1 MSAFTIFGG
10 AGGVGSALS
19 RRLAGDGHQLH
30 LVGRSE
36 APLKELSSEIG
47 GTYAIADVTDAEAV
61 EAAVADGP
69 GELTGL
75 AYAVGTIDLKPFRKL
90 TSDDMRHAFEVNV
103 IGAIN
108 AVKASKER
116 MNDAGSVVLFS
127 SIAAQNGFQNH
138 TAVSAAKG
146 AVEALTRQLAAE
158 YAPRVRV
165 NAVALSLT
173 DTPLAKDITANE
185 AVRKGIADSH
195 PMGRIGRPED
205 AAAMAAFLLSEDA
218 SWATGA
224 IYNLDGGRAPLAR
237 G

>member
-1 MSAFTIFGG
+1 
-10 AGGVGSALS
+10 
-19 RRLAGDGHQLH
+19 
-30 LVGRSE
+30 
-36 APLKELSSEIG
+36 
-47 GTYAIADVTDAEAV
+47 
-61 EAAVADGP
+61 
-69 GELTGL
+69 
-75 AYAVGTIDLKPFRKL
+75 
-90 TSDDMRHAFEVNV
+90 
-103 IGAIN
+103 
-108 AVKASKER
+108 
-116 MNDAGSVVLFS
+116 
-127 SIAAQNGFQNH
+127 
-138 TAVSAAKG
+138 
-146 AVEALTRQLAAE
+146 
-158 YAPRVRV
+158 V